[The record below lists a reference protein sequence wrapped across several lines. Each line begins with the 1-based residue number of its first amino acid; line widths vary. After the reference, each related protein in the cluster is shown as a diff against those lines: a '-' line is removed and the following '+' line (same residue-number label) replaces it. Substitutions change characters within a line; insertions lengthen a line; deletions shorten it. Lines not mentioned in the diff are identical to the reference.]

1 MEDLIFVGGFAFAAF
16 LGYLFMGKLDNYM
29 EEEEEEKRS
38 PSHASSAPAS
48 EKKEKKPPFHFL
60 KVCRHKP

>member
-1 MEDLIFVGGFAFAAF
+1 MGDLIFVGGFAFAAF

>member
-38 PSHASSAPAS
+38 PCRAAS

-60 KVCRHKP
+60 KVCHHKP

>member
-38 PSHASSAPAS
+38 PSHASSAAAS
-48 EKKEKKPPFHFL
+48 EKKEKKPSFHFL
-60 KVCRHKP
+60 KVCQHKP

>member
-29 EEEEEEKRS
+29 EEEEEEKRFPCRS
-38 PSHASSAPAS
+38 AS

-60 KVCRHKP
+60 KVCHHKP

>member
-38 PSHASSAPAS
+38 PSHASSAPTS

-60 KVCRHKP
+60 KVCQHKP

>member
-29 EEEEEEKRS
+29 EEEEAEKRS

>member
-60 KVCRHKP
+60 RVCRHKP

>member
-38 PSHASSAPAS
+38 PCRAAS

>member
-29 EEEEEEKRS
+29 EEEEEEKCS

>member
-29 EEEEEEKRS
+29 EEEEEKRS
-38 PSHASSAPAS
+38 SSPTSSPAAT
-48 EKKEKKPPFHFL
+48 EKAEKKPPFHFL

>member
-38 PSHASSAPAS
+38 SSPTSSPAAT
-48 EKKEKKPPFHFL
+48 EKEEKKPPFHFL

>member
-60 KVCRHKP
+60 KVCHHKP

>member
-38 PSHASSAPAS
+38 PSHASSAPPS

-60 KVCRHKP
+60 KVCQHKP

>member
-60 KVCRHKP
+60 KVCQHKP

>member
-38 PSHASSAPAS
+38 PSHASSAAAS

-60 KVCRHKP
+60 KVCQHKP

>member
-1 MEDLIFVGGFAFAAF
+1 MGDLIFVGGFAFAAF

-38 PSHASSAPAS
+38 PCRAAS